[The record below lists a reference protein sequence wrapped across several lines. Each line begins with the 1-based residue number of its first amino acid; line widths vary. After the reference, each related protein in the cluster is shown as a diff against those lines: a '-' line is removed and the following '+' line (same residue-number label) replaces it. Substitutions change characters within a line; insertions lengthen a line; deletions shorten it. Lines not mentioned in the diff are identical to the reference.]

1 MARQAGGGNGLCHK
15 DPLPP
20 SALVALMPDS
30 PAPRPLVTTV
40 QLDDVLAA
48 PLALVYK
55 HSNRCPISTAALHE
69 VQALLE
75 ERPDAP
81 VWIVD
86 VNAQRALS
94 REVAD
99 RTGVTHES
107 PQAILLSNGE
117 VLYDASHF
125 DVKADALA
133 RELDAAGEEARGAA

>member
-1 MARQAGGGNGLCHK
+1 MT
-15 DPLPP
+15 
-20 SALVALMPDS
+20 DS
-30 PAPRPLVTTV
+30 PAPRPIAGPA

-55 HSNRCPISTAALHE
+55 HSTRCPIAAAAMQE
-69 VQALLE
+69 VRQLLE

-86 VNAQRALS
+86 VNVQRALS

-107 PQAILLSNGE
+107 PQAILLANGE

-125 DVKADALA
+125 DVKADELA
-133 RELDAAGEEARGAA
+133 RELDAAGEERGEARGAA

>member
-1 MARQAGGGNGLCHK
+1 MNGA
-15 DPLPP
+15 PTPRP
-20 SALVALMPDS
+20 IVS
-30 PAPRPLVTTV
+30 PA
-40 QLDDVLAA
+40 QLDEVLAA

-55 HSNRCPISTAALHE
+55 HSNRCPIAAAAMQE
-69 VQALLE
+69 VQELLA

-94 REVAD
+94 REIAE

-107 PQAILLSNGE
+107 PQAILLSHGE
-117 VLYDASHF
+117 VLYNASHF